1 MANNKEVKDVAEEKV
16 EKVVNPFSLEA
27 LLNPTLSKVTKST
40 DSLII
45 TIYGPSGLGKT
56 PVATKMEKPYY
67 LAFGK
72 SGVSGLNNVPIQPI
86 MSWSQFKK
94 FTRTYCDPKNFDV
107 IHEKFHTLV
116 LDEMEVLYK
125 YCETYV
131 ANSEGVNKIKQGNG
145 GFGLWKDLKDEWESE
160 ILKIIGSGFCVMFI
174 LHTAPDENGKMFPVG
189 DVKRMLPILINHSD
203 IVGYVIGNGVNPDT
217 NKPIHSSLGLASTNE
232 YFARTRNEYFDPII
246 EDFTA
251 ENLVKA
257 YYDAIDRQ
265 EKAEGVTAVTK
276 EERDQMFEVEKRA
289 FKDIMEE
296 IQTVGASIVEKT
308 GSKEKITE
316 IVEDVLGPGA
326 LVSNCTP
333 KQQEAVEVILDRL
346 KEVLEED

>member
-1 MANNKEVKDVAEEKV
+1 MADNKEEVV
-16 EKVVNPFSLEA
+16 EQKVVNKFSLDA
-27 LLNPTLSKVTKST
+27 LMNPTLSRVTKTT
-40 DSLII
+40 DGLVI
-45 TIYGPSGLGKT
+45 TIYGLGGLGKT
-56 PVATKMEKPYY
+56 PVAASMEKPYY

-72 SGVSGLNNVPIQPI
+72 SGVSGLNNVPVMPI
-86 MSWSQFKK
+86 MSWADFKK
-94 FTRTYCDPKNFDV
+94 FTKTFCDPKNFET
-107 IHEKFHTLV
+107 IHEKFHTLI

-125 YCETYV
+125 FCEKYV

-145 GFGLWKDLKDEWESE
+145 GYGLWGDLKDEWETE
-160 ILKIIGSGFCVMFI
+160 ILKVIGSGFCVMFI

-203 IVGYVIGNGVNPDT
+203 IVGYVIGNGISEESG
-217 NKPIHSSLGLASTNE
+217 KPIHSSLGLAATKE

-265 EKAEGVTAVTK
+265 AKAEGVTPISK
-276 EERDQMFEVEKRA
+276 KERDQMFEVKKRD
-289 FKDIMEE
+289 FKEVMEE
-296 IQTVGASIVEKT
+296 VQEVGGAIVEKF
-308 GSKEKITE
+308 GSKERLTE
-316 IVEDVLGPGA
+316 VVEDVLGPGA
-326 LVSNCTP
+326 LVSNCTA

-346 KEVLEED
+346 KDILAE

>member
-1 MANNKEVKDVAEEKV
+1 MGKETQDTTEEVVVTKV
-16 EKVVNPFSLEA
+16 NEFSLDA
-27 LLNPTLSKVTKST
+27 LMNPTMSRVAKTT
-40 DSLII
+40 DGLVV
-45 TIYGPSGLGKT
+45 TIYGYGGLGKT
-56 PVATKMEKPYY
+56 PVAAKMDSPYY

-72 SGVSGLNNVPIQPI
+72 AGVSGLNNVPVKPI
-86 MSWSQFKK
+86 MSWAEFKK
-94 FTRTYCDPKNFDV
+94 FTKTFCDPKNFET
-107 IHEKFHTLV
+107 IHSKFKTLI

-125 YCETYV
+125 YCEKYV

-145 GFGLWKDLKDEWESE
+145 GYGLWGDLKDEWETE
-160 ILKIIGSGFCVMFI
+160 ILKVIGSGFCVMFI
-174 LHTAPDENGKMFPVG
+174 LHTAPQEDGKQFPVG

-217 NKPIHSSLGLASTNE
+217 GKPIHSSLGLAATNE

-257 YYDAIDRQ
+257 YFDAIDRQ
-265 EKAEGVTAVTK
+265 EKAEGVAPVSK
-276 EERDQMFEVEKRA
+276 ADRDKMFETTKRN
-289 FKDIMEE
+289 FKDVMNDVQE
-296 IQTVGASIVEKT
+296 VGAAVIEKF
-308 GSKEKITE
+308 GSKEKLTE

-326 LVSNCTP
+326 LVSNCTA

-346 KEVLEED
+346 KDVLDE